1 MSVIFH
7 VEKRFNIKGY
17 TMYDILLHEEN
28 IIDKKVIYPY
38 DLKYSEKWIHPLII
52 DIKEKI
58 ETEYGL
64 LPKFVGLQHL
74 LSTKFIW
81 LDSPK
86 VTRENE
92 YNGLILIIIGGNR
105 TVSINDNIY
114 KINDGDY
121 LCIGNDTDK
130 IFISVSDKNS
140 ILITFFI

>member
-64 LPKFVGLQHL
+64 LPKFVVLQHL
-74 LSTKFIW
+74 LSTKFI
-81 LDSPK
+81 LSDELQIK
-86 VTRENE
+86 DE
-92 YNGLILIIIGGNR
+92 YNGLILIIVGGSR
-105 TVSINDNIY
+105 TVSIDDNIY
-114 KINDGDY
+114 EINDGDY

-130 IFISVSDKNS
+130 IFISESDKNT
-140 ILITFFI
+140 ILITFVI

>member
-64 LPKFVGLQHL
+64 LPKFVVLQHL
-74 LSTKFIW
+74 LSTKFI
-81 LDSPK
+81 LSDELQIK
-86 VTRENE
+86 DE